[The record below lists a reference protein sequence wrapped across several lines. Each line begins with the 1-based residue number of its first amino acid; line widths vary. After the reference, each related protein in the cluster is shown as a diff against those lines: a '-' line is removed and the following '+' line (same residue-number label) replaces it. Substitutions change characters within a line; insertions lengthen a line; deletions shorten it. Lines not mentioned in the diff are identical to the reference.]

1 MNLAQRREAIRKQM
15 AAEGLDML
23 FAFHDGTHFIEK
35 PDPVTILSG
44 FKSMGDCV
52 AALPR
57 EGEPILL
64 VSPAWDAERAKD
76 MAPGFKILPVDQIV
90 PVLPDVLEKL
100 RIPPGRVGLAGLS
113 ELSWQYGIQIRAVHG
128 GQARM
133 ADSLLAAHAK
143 RKTDDEIANARE
155 AVRIAELGYAHFLKI
170 ARTGMTEYELAA
182 EIRWHTKTLGAD
194 DNFFLMCA
202 SPHNRAVQ
210 PSSGRKLEAGD
221 IILAEIT
228 PSYRGQL
235 AQICRTVSVGEP
247 SDVLKTKYALVV
259 DAMEHGI
266 AVAKPGTAMSSV
278 CDAINKVLEAEG
290 YGEYC
295 HPPYIRRRGH
305 GLGFASILPGDVAL
319 DNTTILEPGMF
330 FVIHP
335 NQYLPET
342 GYLLCGEPTL
352 ITENGPE
359 PLTKTHAALAQIEA

>member
-15 AAEGLDML
+15 AAEGMDLL

-44 FKSMGDCV
+44 FKGMDNCV

-57 EGEPILL
+57 EGEPVLF
-64 VSPAWDAERAKD
+64 VSPVWDAERAKD
-76 MAPGFKILPVDQIV
+76 AARGFRVVPVDHIV
-90 PVLPDVLEKL
+90 PALPELLDQLH
-100 RIPPGRVGLAGLS
+100 IAPGRVGLAGLS
-113 ELSWQYGIQIRAVHG
+113 ELSWQFGIQVRAVHG
-128 GQARM
+128 GQARI
-133 ADSLLAAHAK
+133 ADSLLYAHAK
-143 RKTDDEIANARE
+143 RKTDDEIAHARE
-155 AVRIAELGYAHFLKI
+155 AVRIAEKGYEHFLKI
-170 ARTGMTEYELAA
+170 ARPGMSEYELAA
-182 EIRWHTKTLGAD
+182 EIRWYTKTLGAD

-228 PSYRGQL
+228 PSYHGQL

-247 SDVLKTKYALVV
+247 SDLLRKKYALVV

-266 AVAKPGTAMSSV
+266 AAAKPGAQMSAV

-295 HPPYIRRRGH
+295 FPPHIRRRGH

-319 DNTTILEPGMF
+319 DNKTVLEPDMF

-352 ITENGPE
+352 VTEKGPE